1 MTTATKDY
9 YEILGVKKDVSTDEI
24 KKAYRRLARKYHPD
38 LNPGDKTAE
47 QKFKEINEAYEVL
60 GDPKKRTEYDQ
71 FGKIPPFEAFEGFR
85 PFDFGFDFGGTED
98 IFADLFGRH
107 RYEEAPMRGSD
118 LETSLN
124 ISLEEA
130 YKGVTKPITITKE
143 IPCSICNGT
152 GAEAS
157 RACSKCRGT
166 GAIQQGRGF
175 FKLTQTCPACRGRGK
190 IITKVCKSCRG
201 SGVTVI
207 TETIKVK
214 IPPGADTGS
223 RLKLTGMGGAGIK
236 GGPPGNL
243 YVELTIRPHSTFK
256 RDGDDIYVE
265 VPITIGT
272 AVLGGKISVPT
283 LDGYATMTL
292 PPSTDSGKK
301 FKLKGKGI
309 PNPKTRTNGD
319 EYVTIKIVVPKTVT
333 NRVEEALQ
341 EIEKAYSNIKN

>member
-1 MTTATKDY
+1 MPTATKDY
-9 YEILGVKKDVSTDEI
+9 YETLGVKKDASTDEI

-118 LETSLN
+118 LKTSLN

-143 IPCSICNGT
+143 IPCSICNAT

-157 RACSKCRGT
+157 QACSKCRGT

-175 FKLTQTCPACRGRGK
+175 FRLTQTCPACRGRGK
-190 IITKVCKSCRG
+190 IITTVCKSCRG

-243 YVELTIRPHSTFK
+243 YVELSIRAHSTFK

-265 VPITIGT
+265 VPITISE

-292 PPSTDSGKK
+292 PPGTDSGKK

-333 NRVEEALQ
+333 NRVKEALQ
-341 EIEKAYSNIKN
+341 EMEKAYKS